1 MAIIKHFQNDKVIVN
16 GGVQTAIFFM
26 LAVIVVL
33 FFALVVLIPRFFS
46 ITLDNTMYFLMAIGA
61 LLITGIVYWYKK
73 QGHQGNQPMFIG
85 IALMGLASIPL
96 VSSIS
101 IF

>member
-1 MAIIKHFQNDKVIVN
+1 MNPLKHKSLIKLLITFLIPF
-16 GGVQTAIFFM
+16 I
-26 LAVIVVL
+26 
-33 FFALVVLIPRFFS
+33 ALVVLIPRFFS